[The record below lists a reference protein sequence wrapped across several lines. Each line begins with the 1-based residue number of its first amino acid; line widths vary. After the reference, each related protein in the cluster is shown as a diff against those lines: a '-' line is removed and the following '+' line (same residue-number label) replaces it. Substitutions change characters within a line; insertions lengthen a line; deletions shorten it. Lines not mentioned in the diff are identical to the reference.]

1 MNKIFKY
8 MQCLTAGVLLT
19 AAVTSCVYDS
29 DTDTSAPQK
38 GDGLILNLRMGHVGQ
53 TTRTATDITGDAGN
67 TTVTNDE
74 QEIQNVTFGVFSG
87 TSTTL
92 VGDIKQIE
100 PADPTDATTQEYIQV
115 FQAGDTPYAEND
127 SILVAINMPTT
138 PYATLAAAGD
148 KDDFD
153 QAELSIDDA
162 LTYGTG
168 TDMDATMLPMMG
180 KARLT
185 ASTTTNGLYE
195 ATVNMYHLVAK
206 VTLASLSVEFDDDA
220 HETHAAFTPTQI
232 FLYSVP
238 DNMDLRVNADG
249 TYQYMATVADYYQG
263 ESTNATNYKDYLGTS
278 ALSGTTLDET
288 DTYSTA
294 YTFYTMPNKA
304 GRSSLTDAN
313 RTRLIIKGKYT
324 EDVDRDPTGHDAYY
338 AINLGSTTDYS
349 VEANYH
355 YIVTAVIKGDGA
367 ATVNGTIPDIE
378 HLTTT
383 VTVGDWT
390 EEATS
395 VSVDNSGYHYSRTAV
410 DYTGIQVG
418 DIIYADGEWSR
429 GHVYNAD
436 EQAAHGDPI
445 AIVFSTTT
453 TAYDSDVAQNGIG
466 NFTHGYAMALKNAI
480 YSGSSVIL
488 SDGWC
493 ASIANAEGTTNLRE
507 LQVTDAFFTSESTVK
522 ADMDG
527 LKHCLT
533 AKGKAEA
540 SANYSLADLYAINT
554 AMVLF
559 EAQQHAP
566 KNTVWFLPSIGQQYQ
581 WMVQLANMPTTGY
594 TADTSHTP
602 AWYWYLADPAATT
615 YANNMNTRLGTTAG
629 IPAAYYDTFKGKTG
643 EYFWSST
650 ERAAGYPFSLNFRTN
665 GYLNLHGY
673 DDKSHASLQVR
684 AVLAF

>member
-67 TTVTNDE
+67 TTITNDE

-180 KARLT
+180 KALLT

-220 HETHAAFTPTQI
+220 HVTHAAFTPTQI

-288 DTYSTA
+288 DTYGTA

-395 VSVDNSGYHYSRTAV
+395 VSVDNSGYHYASTGP
-410 DYTGIQVG
+410 DYTGITVG
-418 DIIYADGEWSR
+418 SIIYADGYWTAT
-429 GHVYNAD
+429 YDAD
-436 EQAAHGDPI
+436 FAADHGAPI
-445 AIVFSTTT
+445 AIVFSTATST
-453 TAYDSDVAQNGIG
+453 YDQGLG
-466 NFTHGYAMALKNAI
+466 YTHGYAMALKRYN
-480 YSGSSVIL
+480 SGNNVANWCTNTSSL
-488 SDGWC
+488 Q
-493 ASIANAEGTTNLRE
+493 TT
-507 LQVTDAFFTSESTVK
+507 QVTDATMYALNDIR

-527 LKHCLT
+527 LKHCQTAYAYCDDHTIAKTELT
-533 AKGKAEA
+533 AIYAAISGYEAEVPA
-540 SANYSLADLYAINT
+540 PADYT
-554 AMVLF
+554 SG
-559 EAQQHAP
+559 
-566 KNTVWFLPSIGQQYQ
+566 WYLPSIGQQYAWLQ
-581 WMVQLANMPTTGY
+581 AAKPTVYTGSEAWTDNSTYWTRSGESAAAAGYMNDWMAASGLT
-594 TADTSHTP
+594 
-602 AWYWYLADPAATT
+602 ATT
-615 YANNMNTRLGTTAG
+615 HYE
-629 IPAAYYDTFKGKTG
+629 TFAQGH
-643 EYFWSST
+643 YLWSST
-650 ERAAGYPFSLNFRTN
+650 ERAAGCPFNLYFYTGGNL
-665 GYLNLHGY
+665 YLGGY
-673 DDKSHASLQVR
+673 DDKSNADRQVR